1 MAAWIGSTVK
11 ILLFGD
17 FFPLSQLP
25 FLEDALRCSTRCCVS
40 PADAVA
46 PWVFRGP
53 PPGAAPKCWGM
64 GGMAGCPPRS
74 LAAFVWFS
82 LVPARWEPMGG
93 KRVNSFKLTGSESY

>member
-1 MAAWIGSTVK
+1 MK

-25 FLEDALRCSTRCCVS
+25 FLEDALEDALWCGTQRCVS
-40 PADAVA
+40 PADAVT

-53 PPGAAPKCWGM
+53 PPGAAPKCWGV
-64 GGMAGCPPRS
+64 AGCPPGS

-82 LVPARWEPMGG
+82 LVPAPWEPMGG
-93 KRVNSFKLTGSESY
+93 KRMNSFKLTGSESY